1 MADFDWDEF
10 ETAVHLLKSGIKEL
24 PFRDVIRAATG
35 HEITQFNENSRI
47 TVRLISNWIKNN
59 LQHLSDY
66 VETEYE
72 GRSNE
77 LGNFV
82 EAWLIDALDNQL
94 ALSCE
99 RPRTGRGHAQAV
111 GYPDGIIHDKN
122 VVIYF
127 DVKIYQAKTKETTLR
142 SFYYQPTNQSKI
154 HHDAPHFLIGFEV
167 ESLGGSNRSPFKVI
181 DFTFVDVYEM
191 MVLFKAEFNT
201 SNRFI
206 YQLSSPLQGGHTN
219 GL

>member
-10 ETAVHLLKSGIKEL
+10 KTAVELLKSGITEL
-24 PFRDVIRAATG
+24 PFRDVILAATG
-35 HEITQFNENSRI
+35 HRILPFSERHRNVVERISSWITENI
-47 TVRLISNWIKNN
+47 
-59 LQHLSDY
+59 QHLSDY
-66 VETEYE
+66 VEAEYD

-82 EAWLIDALDNQL
+82 EAWLIDALDNNL
-94 ALSCE
+94 ELSCE
-99 RPRTGRGHAQAV
+99 RPRTSKGHAQAV
-111 GYPDGIIHDKN
+111 GYPDGIIQSEHD
-122 VVIYF
+122 VLYF
-127 DVKIYQAKTKETTLR
+127 DVKIYQAKTKNTTLR

-167 ESLGGSNRSPFKVI
+167 ESLSGSNRSPFRVV
-181 DFTFVDVYEM
+181 DFTLVDIFNM

-206 YQLSSPLQGGHTN
+206 YNLNSPTHDAVG
-219 GL
+219 

>member
-1 MADFDWDEF
+1 MAEFDWDEF
-10 ETAVHLLKSGIKEL
+10 EAAVHLLKSGVKEL
-24 PFRDVIRAATG
+24 PFRDVIKAATG
-35 HEITQFNENSRI
+35 YQITQFNEDSRNP
-47 TVRLISNWIKNN
+47 VRMISVWIENN
-59 LQHLSDY
+59 LQHLSNY

-94 ALSCE
+94 PLSCK
-99 RPRTGRGHAQAV
+99 RPRTGKGHAQAV
-111 GYPDGIIHDKN
+111 GYPDGIIQN
-122 VVIYF
+122 NEVNIYF
-127 DVKIYQAKTKETTLR
+127 DIKIYQGKTKDTTLR

-181 DFTFVDVYEM
+181 DFTIVDIYEM

-206 YQLSSPLQGGHTN
+206 YQLMSPLGD
-219 GL
+219 

>member
-1 MADFDWDEF
+1 MTDFDWDEF
-10 ETAVHLLKSGIKEL
+10 EAAVHLLKSGVKEL

-35 HEITQFNENSRI
+35 YHIIPFNEKSREQI
-47 TVRLISNWIKNN
+47 RLISNWIENN

-94 ALSCE
+94 TLSCK
-99 RPRTGRGHAQAV
+99 RPRTGKGHAQAV
-111 GYPDGIIHDKN
+111 GYPDGIICSEE

-127 DVKIYQAKTKETTLR
+127 DIKIYQEKTKDTTLR

-181 DFTFVDVYEM
+181 DFTLVDVHDM

-206 YQLSSPLQGGHTN
+206 YQLNNPLGDDFN
-219 GL
+219 